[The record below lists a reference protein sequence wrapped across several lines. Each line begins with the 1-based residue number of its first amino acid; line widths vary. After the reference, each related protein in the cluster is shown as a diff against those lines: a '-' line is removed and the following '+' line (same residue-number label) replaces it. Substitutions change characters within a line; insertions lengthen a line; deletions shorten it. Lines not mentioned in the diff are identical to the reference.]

1 MSTSTTSQSF
11 KRYSEGDL
19 VQVLDEDSNHLGLAV
34 YVGESIPEEE
44 GVTYE
49 ELQDHQLSMLINDKL
64 FYAIPTVWH
73 YRLLMNNRLIL
84 LNTSLYTLLPIGC
97 DDDVSPV

>member
-1 MSTSTTSQSF
+1 MSQSC
-11 KRYSEGDL
+11 KRYSEGML

-34 YVGESIPEEE
+34 YLGVTVPESD

-49 ELQDHQLSMLINDKL
+49 ELQDHFIQVAVNDKF
-64 FYAIPTVWH
+64 FYSIPSAWH
-73 YRLLMNNRLIL
+73 YRLLMHNRVFL
-84 LNTSLYTLLPIGC
+84 LNTSLFTLLPIGE

>member
-1 MSTSTTSQSF
+1 MSMSTTSQSF
-11 KRYSEGDL
+11 KRYNEGDL
-19 VQVLDEDSNHLGLAV
+19 VQVLDEDSNHLGIAV
-34 YVGESIPEEE
+34 YVGASVPEEE

-49 ELQDHQLSMLINDKL
+49 ELQEHQLSILVGNKF

-73 YRLLMNNRLIL
+73 YRLLMHNRLIL
-84 LNTSLYTLLPIGC
+84 LNTSLFTLLPLGE

>member
-1 MSTSTTSQSF
+1 MSTMSQTSR
-11 KRYSEGDL
+11 RYSEGDL

-34 YVGESIPEEE
+34 YVGMSVPESD

-49 ELQDHQLSMLINDKL
+49 ELQDHYMQIAVADKF
-64 FYAIPTVWH
+64 FYAVPSVWH
-73 YRLLMNNRLIL
+73 YRLLMHNRLVL
-84 LNTSLYTLLPIGC
+84 LNTSLFTLLPIGE